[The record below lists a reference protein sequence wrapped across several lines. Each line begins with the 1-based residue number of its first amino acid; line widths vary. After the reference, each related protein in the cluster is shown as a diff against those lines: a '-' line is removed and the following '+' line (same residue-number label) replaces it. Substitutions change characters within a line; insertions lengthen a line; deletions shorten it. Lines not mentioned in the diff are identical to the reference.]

1 MAEAMLPAELAEVT
15 DPLDADDELLTADE
29 LARLDLF
36 EELKKQPSFARFPGT
51 TVLRKCRKGRVLV
64 RQGDAG
70 ATAYSILTTEDVI
83 ELREQQLESVEK
95 LQAARAAGDAASGIH
110 LYYES
115 LSDRDLSK
123 RHASLTEELQQL
135 RDKAAALQTAGTPPA
150 KRHVATAHLII
161 GGDAEPKR
169 GLLHRLLHRGR

>member
-1 MAEAMLPAELAEVT
+1 MAEAMLPAELSEVT

-29 LARLDLF
+29 LAQLDLF

-95 LQAARAAGDAASGIH
+95 LQAARAAGGDTTGLH

-115 LSDRDLSK
+115 LSDRELKK
-123 RHASLTEELQQL
+123 RQSSLTEELKEL
-135 RDKAAALQTAGTPPA
+135 REKARALQAAKTAAANDTS
-150 KRHVATAHLII
+150 RRRICC
-161 GGDAEPKR
+161 
-169 GLLHRLLHRGR
+169 